1 MNATAGAD
9 NIFNATGCYLT
20 SGEHCDARWFI
31 AVINN
36 TDTGNRTHTGHWW
49 HNTGYEKTK
58 YSPFVKQETSYFNAS
73 NNPINTSANYSL
85 WTAQSHYGSSTPS
98 IDFNGQSVGNVGS
111 DCDCHGDGQYGDFS
125 LCEFN
130 VLSTRIEADGD
141 QNVKWKYDG
150 DDYYVNFGTL
160 AEKIPPQV
168 GQPDLVVEDIIFP
181 EVMNSSASYTIKARI
196 KNQGDASAGA
206 STAKLFVNEV
216 ENGSASVSALGPSVS
231 ETVSFSP
238 SVNLLDG
245 CYNFKVVADSAGVVT
260 ESDETNNA
268 TSEWYQVDNVIVVH
282 NNSDLKNHPDF
293 INRSGTYYLENL
305 TITNCAGCGIT
316 IENTTLPFVIQNCTV
331 HDCNWKAAA
340 PNPAGIFLHNVTNGK
355 IGDYSNR
362 NTIENNTNAGIRV
375 KNSTY
380 VDITDNTIQNN
391 TLYGI
396 YAYPRALPATSETRD
411 DCKYVN
417 VTNNT
422 VTENEEAVDLIAYNC
437 TVKNNTITDNTKFG
451 IYMMG
456 NYSNITDNNIT
467 DNTDYGVKLYNCT
480 DNYVYCN
487 NFTDNNVTYKGHQAW
502 DNRNTNYWNT
512 TEAGKNYTG
521 NRWKDWQNNSGFPC
535 NYSIDGGSN
544 KDKRPKGLYDFLTG
558 AGDDKWAYEGQVS
571 TKPPDTINDPTG
583 GIGLYS
589 NIDTDDGTYEPYV
602 TESDTYFAAQRFNFS
617 IAENVSKITK
627 INITWNGRG
636 WYDKENPTSNHG
648 SYLYIWKNDTGYD
661 PLANNAGVG
670 VDATLTGEVTSDI
683 SSYINSGNMTV
694 LVVQN
699 TAQETKGPN
708 TDCSNIATDYVR
720 VSVCVTP

>member
-1 MNATAGAD
+1 M
-9 NIFNATGCYLT
+9 
-20 SGEHCDARWFI
+20 
-31 AVINN
+31 
-36 TDTGNRTHTGHWW
+36 
-49 HNTGYEKTK
+49 
-58 YSPFVKQETSYFNAS
+58 
-73 NNPINTSANYSL
+73 
-85 WTAQSHYGSSTPS
+85 
-98 IDFNGQSVGNVGS
+98 
-111 DCDCHGDGQYGDFS
+111 
-125 LCEFN
+125 
-130 VLSTRIEADGD
+130 LSTRIEADGD

-391 TLYGI
+391 TLYGV

-521 NRWKDWQNNSGFPC
+521 NRWNDWQNNSGFPGS
-535 NYSIDGGSN
+535 YEIDGGDN
-544 KDKRPKGLYDFLTG
+544 EDKRPKGLYDFLTG
-558 AGDDKWAYEGQVS
+558 ENTDKWAYRWQINQTEFDSSSPIYPSTEFSSVEYARIKVNDENRQDDSSNGEG
-571 TKPPDTINDPTG
+571 
-583 GIGLYS
+583 Y
-589 NIDTDDGTYEPYV
+589 Y
-602 TESDTYFAAQRFNFS
+602 AAHRFNFS
-617 IAENVSKITK
+617 ISEDPNDISKI
-627 INITWNGRG
+627 NVTWNGIG
-636 WYDKENPTSNHG
+636 EHEQANLDDGAT
-648 SYLYIWKNDTGYD
+648 LYIRNFTSGNYTLLQESEDT
-661 PLANNAGVG
+661 
-670 VDATLTGEVTSDI
+670 DAEVTLTGEVTSGM
-683 SSYINSGNMTV
+683 SNYINAGIVTV
-694 LVVQN
+694 LVNQTN
-699 TAQETKGPN
+699 AQTTQGN
-708 TDCSNIATDYVR
+708 NIRKSWIKTDYVR
-720 VSVCVTP
+720 VAICAAP